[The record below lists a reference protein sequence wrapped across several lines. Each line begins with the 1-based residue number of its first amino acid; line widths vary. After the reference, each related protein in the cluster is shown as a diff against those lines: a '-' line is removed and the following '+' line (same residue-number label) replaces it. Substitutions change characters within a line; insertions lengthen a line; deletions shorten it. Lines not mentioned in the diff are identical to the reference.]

1 MTERDTDTGTP
12 DTLKPDAFSHS
23 AMISLYEKA
32 IAASGTA
39 VPSPRLE
46 YSWCEWGNL
55 CRSAV
60 RRALR
65 IAGMP
70 DFDVQVDIN
79 YLAKVVTEVRDLAE
93 TVRTYGR
100 AGASTIAAATPTAL
114 HVIAAYLESEM
125 RSWAHTDGTHAR
137 LFNEKLGGEAIRF
150 PELRAV
156 LTYVTPSPVSREV
169 QQAELRAAGAR
180 LRAVAQELPSR
191 MTTQSIPKFVSLI
204 EEQAATVMEFA
215 DGLG

>member
-1 MTERDTDTGTP
+1 
-12 DTLKPDAFSHS
+12 
-23 AMISLYEKA
+23 
-32 IAASGTA
+32 
-39 VPSPRLE
+39 
-46 YSWCEWGNL
+46 
-55 CRSAV
+55 
-60 RRALR
+60 
-65 IAGMP
+65 MP

-137 LFNEKLGGEAIRF
+137 LFNEQLGGEAIRF

-191 MTTQSIPKFVSLI
+191 MTTGVSPIGLSPATAAPPRRSASRKLSSAPIPPRRPVRRWAPSGP
-204 EEQAATVMEFA
+204 
-215 DGLG
+215 DR